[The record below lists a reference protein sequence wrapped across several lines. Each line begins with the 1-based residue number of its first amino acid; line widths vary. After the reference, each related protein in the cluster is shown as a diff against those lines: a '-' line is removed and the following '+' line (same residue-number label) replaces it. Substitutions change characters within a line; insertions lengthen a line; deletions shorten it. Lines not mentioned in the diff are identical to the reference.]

1 MFLMSMI
8 IDYINPGY
16 YKRTSLTPDNI
27 IVVGGGN
34 AAYISALILKTSFP
48 NKNVKIIQSK
58 KIGTVG
64 VGESSSEQ
72 IKSFCDYVGIRV
84 SDFIL
89 RAKATFKLG
98 IYFENWSD
106 EDFLHN
112 IGDEARSHYRSHF
125 LYSQSIV
132 ANNRPNYE
140 MNPCGTWIN
149 QVPLNSFNDL
159 DQCPSNQFHF
169 DTHALNQYLREVCEF
184 RGIDVIEDDILDSD
198 INSEG
203 NIICVNGMQKYH
215 ADFFIDC
222 SGFSRLLLGNKL
234 GIKWKSY
241 SEYLPLNSAIAF
253 TTEEMD
259 EYNMY
264 TKATARDYGWS
275 WQIPIQGKTGNGYV
289 FSEKFINSTQAHEEM
304 ERVYGHKININKT
317 FKFDPGRMEKAWYK
331 NCYAV
336 GLAQSFIEPLE
347 ATALGSVV
355 NQMFAFVH
363 HLPSYNSDECND
375 VINNIFDNMFDFVQ
389 AHYLVKRD
397 DTPFWRDVKNN
408 LKLTPS
414 LQSLLDKWKTRF
426 PLYGD
431 IICRWGMFNEVN
443 YIPVLYG
450 LKWFDAE
457 KVANEYKQ
465 IDHTNLQITKWKD
478 SYRDCMY
485 MSHKK
490 FIKEVVKTYNLN
502 NGE

>member
-1 MFLMSMI
+1 MNKVE
-8 IDYINPGY
+8 D
-16 YKRTSLTPDNI
+16 I

-34 AAYISALILKTSFP
+34 AGYISALILKQSFP

-72 IKSFCDYVGIRV
+72 IRSFCEYVGI
-84 SDFIL
+84 SMLDFII
-89 RAKATFKLG
+89 RAKSTFKLG

-112 IGDEARSHYRSHF
+112 IGDVAAPYRAHF
-125 LYSQSIV
+125 PYLQSVV
-132 ANNRPNYE
+132 ANNKPNYE
-140 MNPCGTWIN
+140 MNTCGIWIN
-149 QVPLNSFNDL
+149 QVPLNFFNDL
-159 DQCPSNQFHF
+159 NQSPSNQFHF
-169 DTHALNQYLREVCEF
+169 DTHALNEYLKEF
-184 RGIDVIEDDILDSD
+184 CLFKGISIIIDDIVGADVD
-198 INSEG
+198 KETG
-203 NIICVNGMQKYH
+203 NIISVNGVLKYKS
-215 ADFFIDC
+215 DFFVDC
-222 SGFSRLLLGNKL
+222 SGFSRLLLEKTL
-234 GIKWKSY
+234 GVKWKSY
-241 SEYLPLNSAIAF
+241 SEYLPLNSAVAF
-253 TTEEMD
+253 TTDEMD

-289 FSEKFINSTQAHEEM
+289 FSEKFINETQAHEEM

-317 FKFDPGRMEKAWYK
+317 FKFDPGRMEKAWHK

-363 HLPSYNSDECND
+363 HLPSYNIDECND

-389 AHYLVKRD
+389 AHYLVKKD
-397 DTPFWRDVKNN
+397 NTPFWRDVKNN

-414 LQSLLDKWKTRF
+414 LQSLLNKWKTRF
-426 PLYGD
+426 PLSGD
-431 IICRWGMFNEVN
+431 IQCRWGMFTEVN

-450 LKWFDAE
+450 LKWFDTG
-457 KVANEYKQ
+457 KVANEYKHLEH
-465 IDHTNLQITKWKD
+465 IPISKWED
-478 SYRDCMY
+478 TYPNVMH

-490 FIKEVVKTYNLN
+490 FIQEVVKTYNLN

>member
-1 MFLMSMI
+1 MNKV
-8 IDYINPGY
+8 D
-16 YKRTSLTPDNI
+16 DI

-34 AAYISALILKTSFP
+34 AGYISALILKTSFP

-72 IKSFCDYVGIRV
+72 IRSFCEYVGI
-84 SDFIL
+84 SMLDFII
-89 RAKATFKLG
+89 RAKSTFKLG

-112 IGDEARSHYRSHF
+112 IGDVAAPYRAHF
-125 LYSQSIV
+125 PYLQSVV
-132 ANNRPNYE
+132 ANNKPNYE
-140 MNPCGTWIN
+140 MNTCGMWIN
-149 QVPLNSFNDL
+149 QVPLNFFNDL
-159 DQCPSNQFHF
+159 NQSPSNQFHF
-169 DTHALNQYLREVCEF
+169 DTHALNEYLKEF
-184 RGIDVIEDDILDSD
+184 CLFKGISIIIDDIVGADVD
-198 INSEG
+198 KETG
-203 NIICVNGMQKYH
+203 NIISVNGVLKYKS
-215 ADFFIDC
+215 DFFVDC
-222 SGFSRLLLGNKL
+222 SGFSRLLLEKTL
-234 GIKWKSY
+234 GVKWKSY
-241 SEYLPLNSAIAF
+241 SEYLPLNSAVAF
-253 TTEEMD
+253 TTDEMD

-289 FSEKFINSTQAHEEM
+289 FSEKFINETQAHEEM

-317 FKFDPGRMEKAWYK
+317 FKFDPGRMEKAWHK

-363 HLPSYNSDECND
+363 HLPSYNIDECND

-426 PLYGD
+426 PLCGD
-431 IICRWGMFNEVN
+431 IKCDWGMFTSVN

-450 LKWFDAE
+450 LKWFDTE
-457 KVANEYKQ
+457 KVANEYKHLEH
-465 IDHTNLQITKWKD
+465 IPISKWED
-478 SYRDCMY
+478 TYPNVMH

-490 FIKEVVKTYNLN
+490 FIQEVVKTYNLN